1 MATDKL
7 IVDVVTKNT
16 QRLDA
21 LEKQLGRVNRSTL
34 DLGKAAKLAAGAFAA
49 LGTGKLLKGFVDV
62 GRSVQNLQL
71 RFKFLFGSAEEG
83 AAAFDTLTEFAGK
96 VPFSLEQIA
105 AASGNLAVVSD
116 GAKGLGENLELAGN
130 IAAVT
135 GLDFQTVGEQ
145 LQRALSGGISAAD
158 LLRERGVTS
167 LLGFKA
173 GATVTVAETAEAL
186 NREFGPGGRFGN
198 AAATLANTFDGVV
211 SMLGDKFFNFQKT
224 VGEEFIAALQD
235 EFGALDEALKEN
247 ADTIDEI
254 ARALGGALA
263 TAVSTTGKT
272 IRVLAD
278 NVELVKAAFVGLA
291 LGKTILLFS
300 QLIIKIREASTAM
313 ALLNTVVGKNPF
325 VKLASVIFAAG
336 GAIAYYMHRTSDA
349 TQEQEEFNDIL
360 KDTLRLSE
368 EMSEGSL
375 INITPTNADKEVKA
389 QTDAIAE
396 MLEKEKSFLDAM
408 GILGEDAIE
417 KSLREEQE
425 KIERLER
432 IRSQDVENYQ
442 KYTDLINKVEE
453 QASNERMQI
462 YAREQQ
468 KLDQERR
475 KNVDLFKSGQY
486 AKADITKA
494 TEEDMKEIAV
504 STGRDT
510 LDLLASQN
518 KKFFELQKAVKIA
531 EAIQNTYLGA
541 TKAFAQGGVLGFVT
555 GALVIAA
562 GMAQVAAIRSQ
573 QYPGRKFGG
582 QVMAGRSYT
591 VGENGQETFTPSSTG
606 TITPHSQ
613 SGGRTEVNVNF
624 NINAVDSSSF
634 DNLLVERRDTIVGV
648 INQALN
654 ENGQRSLV

>member
-21 LEKQLGRVNRSTL
+21 LEKQLGRVNRSTI
-34 DLGKAAKLAAGAFAA
+34 DLGGAAKLAAGAFAA

-278 NVELVKAAFVGLA
+278 NIELVKAAFVGLA
-291 LGKTILLFS
+291 LGKTIILFS

-375 INITPTNADKEVKA
+375 INITPTNSEKESKA

-408 GILGEDAIE
+408 GILGETAIE

-432 IRSQDVENYQ
+432 IRSQDVEQYQ
-442 KYTDLINKVEE
+442 KYTDMINKVEE
-453 QASNERMQI
+453 QATNERMQI

-555 GALVIAA
+555 GALVIAS

-573 QYPGRKFGG
+573 QYPGRQRGG
-582 QVMAGRSYT
+582 QVMSGKSYL
-591 VGENGQETFTPSSTG
+591 VGEAGPEL
-606 TITPHSQ
+606 ITPGANATVTPNDQLGMGSI
-613 SGGRTEVNVNF
+613 TINF
-624 NINAVDSSSF
+624 NVTATDATSF
-634 DNLLVERRDTIVGV
+634 DNLLQQRRDTIVGV

-654 ENGQRSLV
+654 ERGKRSITA

>member
-582 QVMAGRSYT
+582 QVMAGRSYL
-591 VGENGQETFTPSSTG
+591 VGEAGPELLTPSSTG